1 MILAKLISVSNYGS
15 NREKAIKLIMDA
27 NEKESFI
34 RNASI
39 KVLNE
44 DSDFKDY
51 LVNGW
56 RKAEPYDEEE
66 QKLFE
71 GKEIYS
77 IMFYSKHMAYV
88 VLYFA
93 LLISV
98 S

>member
-1 MILAKLISVSNYGS
+1 MLAKLISVSNYGS
-15 NREKAIKLIMDA
+15 KHEKAIQLIMDA

-39 KVLNE
+39 KVLNK
-44 DSDFKDY
+44 DSDFKDH

-56 RKAEPYDEEE
+56 RKAEPYDEDERI
-66 QKLFE
+66 LFE

-77 IMFYSKHMAYV
+77 IMFYSKHMIDV
-88 VLYFA
+88 ILYFA

-98 S
+98 

>member
-1 MILAKLISVSNYGS
+1 MLAELISVSNYGS
-15 NREKAIKLIMDA
+15 KREKAVKLIMDA
-27 NEKESFI
+27 EEKESFI
-34 RNASI
+34 RNVSI
-39 KVLNE
+39 QVLDM
-44 DSDFKDY
+44 DSGFKDY

-66 QKLFE
+66 RKLFE

-77 IMFYSKHMAYV
+77 IVFYPKHMVDV

-93 LLISV
+93 LFINV